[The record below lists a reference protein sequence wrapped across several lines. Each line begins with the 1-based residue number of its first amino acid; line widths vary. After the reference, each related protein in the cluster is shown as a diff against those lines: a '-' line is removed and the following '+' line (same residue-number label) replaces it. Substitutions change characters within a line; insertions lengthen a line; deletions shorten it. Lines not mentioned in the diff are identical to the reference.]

1 MIEGWGIAVGA
12 AVLVIAVI
20 WWWRVRGPDS
30 HGSDDIADLTID
42 LLALPIVA
50 VSDKPGIE
58 FYSMPV
64 QLRVLVIAP
73 IGRSATLPSKQDLPA
88 TLKNL
93 IPHFMDIVD
102 SHKPIFRG
110 WEGQP
115 SVEGFKQSFFNNVS
129 LPGNKGV
136 GSHWSSITGRFSDG
150 DSRYLIGMAFSA
162 DTSNPIGEVTVA
174 HDAQWM
180 DVLRIK
186 H

>member
-1 MIEGWGIAVGA
+1 MIEGWGIAVVA
-12 AVLVIAVI
+12 AVLVIGVI

-30 HGSDDIADLTID
+30 HGSDDIAALTIY

-136 GSHWSSITGRFSDG
+136 GSHWSSITVRFSDG

>member
-1 MIEGWGIAVGA
+1 MIEGWGIAVVA
-12 AVLVIAVI
+12 AVLVIAVM
-20 WWWRVRGPDS
+20 WWWRLRGRDN
-30 HGSDDIADLTID
+30 HGRDDIAELTID
-42 LLALPIVA
+42 LLALRIVA

>member
-1 MIEGWGIAVGA
+1 MIEGWGIAVGGA
-12 AVLVIAVI
+12 MFVVAVV
-20 WWWRVRGPDS
+20 WWWRAKRSVSD
-30 HGSDDIADLTID
+30 GSDDITDLTID
-42 LLALPIVA
+42 LSALPIVA
-50 VSDKPGIE
+50 VSDNPSIE

-64 QLRVLVIAP
+64 QLRMLVIAP
-73 IGRSATLPSKQDLPA
+73 IGRSATLPDKQDLPA
-88 TLKNL
+88 TLQNV

-102 SHKPIFRG
+102 SHKPIFRA

-115 SVEGFKQSFFNNVS
+115 SVEGFKQAFFNNIS
-129 LPGNKGV
+129 LPGNNGV
-136 GSHWSSITGRFSDG
+136 GTHWSSITGRFSDG

-174 HDAQWM
+174 HDTQWM